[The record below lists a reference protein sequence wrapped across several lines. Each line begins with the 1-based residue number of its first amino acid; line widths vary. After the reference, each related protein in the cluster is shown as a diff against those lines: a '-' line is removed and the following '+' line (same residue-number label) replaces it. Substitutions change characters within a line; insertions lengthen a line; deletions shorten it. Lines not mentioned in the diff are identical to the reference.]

1 MWYREGTNSFVKDSK
16 KVTGVGT
23 LWSQAKYGVMPGMV
37 LIGSDNLLYEIE
49 RVQNNTELTL
59 VEAYKGNT
67 IKDQPCRIITT
78 YEGDLS
84 QFSARFSA
92 LLHSISG
99 DSREI
104 RNWLTSPSPVVIVR
118 DDGTTFKADSLETI
132 HAAHKARIEWF
143 DKNQTLIS
151 DAGNQAANAAGS
163 AKAAKDSQIAAKGSE
178 TQAANSAKSAKDFQV
193 VASASQSAAKTSET
207 NAKTSEINAANSAK
221 AAAISQTAAKA
232 SETNAANS
240 AKGANMSQAAAKV
253 SETNA
258 GNFSKAGKA
267 SELAAKTSETNA
279 KSSEVSAKSSEANAK
294 SSANTATEKAK
305 QATGSQVAAKASETN
320 AASSKASSA
329 QSASNAS
336 ASASKAEQ
344 EANKAISSANNAATS
359 ASSAA
364 SSANSAKTSES
375 NAKASS
381 NSASSSERNAK
392 ASENNAAISKSAAE
406 QSAKDAASTL
416 AKMVNDAKVADNAAK
431 AAKLSENNAKVSETA
446 TKSSETNASNAA
458 KAAKVSQDAAKISE
472 TNAAN
477 SAKIS
482 STSQIAA
489 KASETE
495 AVSSKN
501 AAQEAATLA
510 TKKAELAAV
519 SESKAQDA
527 ANRATL
533 AAQEKEDLLKG
544 KTIAISLGSGKTSW
558 TKIAEVDMPQ
568 NPGVPST
575 VRIELIGGS
584 GYNVGEYPQTAMSEI
599 VLRSGNGYPKGLNA
613 SLYRTNTCAANKVA
627 TINTG
632 NDKYDVYVHFYG
644 FPFNLICNVQQ
655 ANATILNIGNLS
667 GALETLPDGVLE
679 GKTYNYVLASSDDRG
694 NLSIDTNI
702 YGPGFVS
709 GAQGKDRTWLEPK
722 EGNACWLANIGDK
735 YAGEFRH
742 PKKSGTAAILEDHY
756 TKGESDGKYQ
766 PKGNYAVVGAS
777 YTKDETNQNFVKSD
791 TTNLGKSWTSLTTIP
806 DGGWGQP
813 IGYSTMVRI
822 NSFGLP
828 NGFADHG
835 YWNVIAAR
843 DMAQGYAG
851 FLTGFNNGKVYYG
864 FSNTKEGNPT
874 WVRVYTENH
883 KPSPSELDVYTKGE
897 SDNRNYSSLSYVIR
911 KSGGDNTDLNNW
923 PRNRVAF
930 VYHDAANNSNVT
942 GVGASFSALNNNYVL
957 QLVSQYHGNGDV
969 LKFRTRNGD
978 KNSWNPWHHIAT
990 TNWTYSRGDIDVKIN
1005 GRMANG
1011 TAYTK
1016 GESDGKYQPK
1026 GSYAI
1031 TQNTVPNSRKVNG
1044 KPLSSD
1050 ITLNAADI
1058 GAFSRGLTEAVSGD
1072 NVPWNAASGVYNA
1085 NYSGH
1090 TQIIVHF
1097 SMGAGNTST
1106 PSLQLKSICKNGG
1119 IAYRSA
1125 RDGHGFEETWTEFYT
1140 TKNKPSASDVGAYS
1154 KGESDGKYVL
1164 KNSQEE
1170 INAGYFSAKW
1180 INNYA
1185 GIKLIKPDNRYAL
1198 IETTPHGSAP
1208 LNFIYR
1214 DEKGTNISVAS
1225 LPTETGVIAL
1235 QGYSYSKAEADGKY
1249 QPKGSYANAA
1259 SHAFSGEVRAPNV
1272 ITGAINNQSYFF
1284 QSDGV
1289 WRWTVQQGGN
1299 WKGEITHPGR
1309 GGVFA
1314 LQGDSYTK
1322 GESDNRN
1329 YSSLNYV
1336 IKKSGGDSSD
1346 LNNWPNNRVA
1356 FVYHDAANS
1365 SQETGVGASFSA
1377 LNNNYVLQ
1385 LVSRYH
1391 SNGDV
1396 LKFRTKNGD
1405 NNTWNPWHHIATT
1418 NWTYS
1423 RGDIDAKINGRMAN
1437 GTAYTKGESDGKYQP
1452 RGNFQLA
1459 GNYAVRGEN
1468 YTKGESDGR
1477 YYAKSGEG
1485 NLTLVGAF
1493 RRHIIF
1499 NNGSK
1504 IDGYI
1509 FKDPNGHLM
1518 FNNGVHGGD
1527 WQMRTDG
1534 SFYCGGNGNFNDVYI
1549 RSDKRAKK
1557 DIAKISDATQK
1568 LSKLSGYTYTV
1579 SDDNKNNSRSAG
1591 LIAQEV
1597 QKVLPEAVTQDENDL
1612 LRLNYNSII
1621 GLLVEAVKDLQKQVD
1636 ELKN

>member
-1 MWYREGTNSFVKDSK
+1 MWYREGTNSFEKESRKVK
-16 KVTGVGT
+16 GIGT
-23 LWSQAKYGVMPGMV
+23 FWSQTKYGVMPGMV

-49 RVQNNTELTL
+49 SVQSNTELTL
-59 VEAYKGNT
+59 VEAYKGNS

-104 RNWLTSPSPVVIVR
+104 RNWLISPSPVVIVR
-118 DDGTTFKADSLETI
+118 DDGTTFTADSLETI
-132 HAAHKARIEWF
+132 YAAHKVRMEWF
-143 DKNQTLIS
+143 DKNQTLVMN
-151 DAGNQAANAAGS
+151 AGNQAANAAGS
-163 AKAAKDSQIAAKGSE
+163 AKAARDSQIATKASETQTADSAKAAKDSQIAASSS
-178 TQAANSAKSAKDFQV
+178 QSSAKI
-193 VASASQSAAKTSET
+193 SEN
-207 NAKTSEINAANSAK
+207 NAKTSEINSANSAK
-221 AAAISQTAAKA
+221 AAAASQ
-232 SETNAANS
+232 SS
-240 AKGANMSQAAAKV
+240 
-253 SETNA
+253 
-258 GNFSKAGKA
+258 
-267 SELAAKTSETNA
+267 AKTSETNSA
-279 KSSEVSAKSSEANAK
+279 NSAKETK
-294 SSANTATEKAK
+294 V
-305 QATGSQVAAKASETN
+305 SQSAAKISEN
-320 AASSKASSA
+320 N
-329 QSASNAS
+329 ASNS
-336 ASASKAEQ
+336 AK
-344 EANKAISSANNAATS
+344 
-359 ASSAA
+359 
-364 SSANSAKTSES
+364 SAKTSES
-375 NAKASS
+375 NAKASET
-381 NSASSSERNAK
+381 NAATSEKNAK
-392 ASENNAAISKSAAE
+392 ALEANATASKSAAE
-406 QSAKDAASTL
+406 KSAKDAADTL
-416 AKMVNDAKVADNAAK
+416 AKMGNDAKVADNAAK

-477 SAKIS
+477 SAKLAS
-482 STSQIAA
+482 ASQAAA
-489 KASETE
+489 KTSETV

-501 AAQEAATLA
+501 VAQEAAALA
-510 TKKAELAAV
+510 TKKAELAAA
-519 SESKAQDA
+519 SESKAQNA

-544 KTIAISLGSGKTSW
+544 KTIKISLGSDKSTW
-558 TKIAEVDMPQ
+558 TKIAEVAMPQ
-568 NPGVPST
+568 NPGKAST
-575 VRIELIGGS
+575 VRIELVGGS
-584 GYNVGEYPQTAMSEI
+584 GYNVGHYPQTAMSEI
-599 VLRSGNGYPKGLNA
+599 VLRSGNGHPKGITA
-613 SLYRTNTCAANKVA
+613 SIYRTNTAAANQVA
-627 TINTG
+627 TINTK
-632 NDKYDVYVHFYG
+632 DDEYDIYVHFGAY
-644 FPFNLICNVQQ
+644 PFDLICNVQQ
-655 ANATILNIGNLS
+655 ANATILNIGKLSTPSENL
-667 GALETLPDGVLE
+667 PKGVLE
-679 GKTYNYVLASSDDRG
+679 GKAYNYVLASAVDNQG

-735 YAGEFRH
+735 YVGEFRH

-756 TKGESDGKYQ
+756 IKGESDGKYQ

-777 YTKDETNQNFVKSD
+777 YTKDETNQNFVKSN

-897 SDNRNYSSLSYVIR
+897 SDSRNYSSLNYVIK
-911 KSGGDNTDLNNW
+911 KSGGDSSDLNNW
-923 PRNRVAF
+923 PNNRVAF
-930 VYHDAANNSNVT
+930 VYHNAANSSQET

-957 QLVSQYHGNGDV
+957 QLVSRYHGNGDV
-969 LKFRTRNGD
+969 LKFRTKNGD
-978 KNSWNPWHHIAT
+978 NNTWNPWHHIAT
-990 TNWTYSRGDIDVKIN
+990 TNWTYSRGDIDAKIN

-1106 PSLQLKSICKNGG
+1106 PSLQLKSIYKNGG

-1272 ITGAINNQSYFF
+1272 ITGAVNNQSYFF
-1284 QSDGV
+1284 QRDGV

-1329 YSSLNYV
+1329 YSSLSYV
-1336 IKKSGGDSSD
+1336 IRKSGGDNTD
-1346 LNNWPNNRVA
+1346 LNNWPRNRVA
-1356 FVYHDAANS
+1356 FVYHDAANNS
-1365 SQETGVGASFSA
+1365 NVTGVGASFSA

-1385 LVSRYH
+1385 LISQYH
-1391 SNGDV
+1391 GNGDV
-1396 LKFRTKNGD
+1396 LKFRTRNGD

-1612 LRLNYNSII
+1612 LRLNYNSVI

-1636 ELKN
+1636 ELKNK